1 MRIALMAVLFAVST
15 PAFAATDPKTATTVD
30 GNAAQPATQ
39 SAKTSDAAE
48 KKICKR
54 IEASESRLGAKKV
67 CLTEEQW
74 KQRAAENSDF

>member
-39 SAKTSDAAE
+39 SAKTEDAAE
-48 KKICKR
+48 KKICKMLPL
-54 IEASESRLGAKKV
+54 SYSRMNV
-67 CLTEEQW
+67 RSCLTAKQW
-74 KQRAAENSDF
+74 KQVEASQDQ